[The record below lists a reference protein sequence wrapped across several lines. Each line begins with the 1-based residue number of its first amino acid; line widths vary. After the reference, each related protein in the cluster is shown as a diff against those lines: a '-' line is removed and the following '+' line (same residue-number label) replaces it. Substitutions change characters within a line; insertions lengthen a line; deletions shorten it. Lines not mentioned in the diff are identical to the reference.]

1 MYIYVYISVML
12 LRGDVMPTKDQLTG
26 MERVSVQLTSDAK
39 EQIVQWA
46 VDANI
51 KPGYFMSMALTVGAR
66 ALARQLNPEQFMTS
80 NVWQAVMQGMAANP
94 EMMAQL
100 GDQGAADL
108 REALDN
114 PEKMQEALLKLEQ
127 VKS

>member
-1 MYIYVYISVML
+1 
-12 LRGDVMPTKDQLTG
+12 MPTKDQLTD

-39 EQIVQWA
+39 KQIVQWA
-46 VDANI
+46 VEANV
-51 KPGYFMSMALTVGAR
+51 KPGYFMSVALTVGAR
-66 ALARQLNPEQFMTS
+66 SLARQLNPEQFMTS
-80 NVWQAVMQGMAANP
+80 SVWQAVMQGIAANP

-108 REALDN
+108 QEALDN
-114 PEKMQEALLKLEQ
+114 PEKMQEALSKLEQ